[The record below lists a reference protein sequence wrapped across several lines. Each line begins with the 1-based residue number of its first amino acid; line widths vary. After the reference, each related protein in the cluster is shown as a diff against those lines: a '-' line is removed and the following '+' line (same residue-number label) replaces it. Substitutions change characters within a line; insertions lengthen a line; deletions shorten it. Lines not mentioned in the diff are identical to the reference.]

1 MSTASYFFGPSST
14 TRQGPSP
21 TFGSA
26 HLLLAFITVGESGSI
41 GRAALAQKCGL
52 GGGAVRTVLK
62 NLRSMGFVASDA
74 SGSHLTSKGREAL
87 ASVRRRLSVAAVSGE
102 SGLTIGEVQV
112 AAVVRGARKKVRSG
126 IEQRDSA
133 IRIGASGATTYV
145 IRNGRF
151 AIPGGSTDCEHDY
164 PSAEWGEIRGELD
177 PAEGDAV
184 VVCGSEEV
192 TSATLGA
199 LSASLTLI

>member
-1 MSTASYFFGPSST
+1 MSAASYFFGPTT

-26 HLLLAFITVGESGSI
+26 HLLLAFMTVGENGSI
-41 GRAALAQKCGL
+41 GRAALARRCGL

-74 SGSHLTSKGREAL
+74 SGSHLTGKGREAL
-87 ASVRRRLSVAAVSGE
+87 ASVRRRLSVAAVRGE

-112 AAVVRGARKKVRSG
+112 AAVVRGARKKVRRG

-151 AIPGGSTDCEHDY
+151 TIPGGSADCERDY
-164 PSAEWGEIRGELD
+164 PSAEWGELRGKLD

-199 LSASLTLI
+199 LSASLTLL